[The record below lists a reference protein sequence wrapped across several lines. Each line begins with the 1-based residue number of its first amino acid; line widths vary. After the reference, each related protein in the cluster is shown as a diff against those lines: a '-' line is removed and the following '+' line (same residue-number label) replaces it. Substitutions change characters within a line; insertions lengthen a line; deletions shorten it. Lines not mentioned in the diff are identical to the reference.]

1 MCLDNSASHFTPRI
15 VQIDIRLAPRPEPIT
30 LKGNHHKNKHE
41 NEEMERVKESISR
54 IQKGLVNIQLQ
65 QQRDRHRLALHSKTN
80 QGSHSHVVIS
90 SVVETCVYIAASIF
104 QLFFV
109 RRWFASRVGMANA
122 SNGGGGTKNSKQW
135 A

>member
-1 MCLDNSASHFTPRI
+1 MCLDNRASHFTPRI

-30 LKGNHHKNKHE
+30 LKGGHKKNKQE

-109 RRWFASRVGMANA
+109 RRWFASRLGATKN
-122 SNGGGGTKNSKQW
+122 SSSGGGTKNSKQW

>member
-1 MCLDNSASHFTPRI
+1 
-15 VQIDIRLAPRPEPIT
+15 
-30 LKGNHHKNKHE
+30 
-41 NEEMERVKESISR
+41 MERVKESISR

-109 RRWFASRVGMANA
+109 RRWFASRLGAANV
-122 SNGGGGTKNSKQW
+122 SSGGGSKNSKQW